1 MAKNRAGTLV
11 HMFKVHIEDKI
22 IDNLDAVEYNATKD
36 EFSAEL
42 FPPTPT
48 TETGERVWSF

>member
-36 EFSAEL
+36 EFSAECI
-42 FPPTPT
+42 PATPT